1 MSKEIQKEI
10 QTLELRIQ
18 QLKAEKEKADK
29 EQSVLTEAYSQLKSQ
44 LKDGGVAMESF
55 VRFAYKDLSRAI
67 AVVQREPAAP
77 AAAAPAAAPAA
88 AAAEKPARRNV
99 GAKKKVVRKA
109 RARKAPPAPAAIKI
123 PAGKYSHI
131 PPDTAAVFEVK
142 EKGPRPKIVKAH
154 AEHIGLEAF
163 MEQCRVT
170 E

>member
-18 QLKAEKEKADK
+18 QLKTEKDKADK
-29 EQSVLTEAYSQLKSQ
+29 EQAVLTEAYSQLKSQ
-44 LKDGGVAMESF
+44 LKDGGVSMESF
-55 VRFAYKDLSRAI
+55 VRYAYKDLSRAI

-77 AAAAPAAAPAA
+77 APAV
-88 AAAEKPARRNV
+88 AAAEKPV
-99 GAKKKVVRKA
+99 GRKVAAKKKAARKP
-109 RARKAPPAPAAIKI
+109 RARKAHPAAAALKI
-123 PAGKYSHI
+123 PAGRYSNI

-154 AEHIGLEAF
+154 AEQIGLGAF
-163 MEQCRVT
+163 LEQCRVT

>member
-77 AAAAPAAAPAA
+77 APAAPAA

-109 RARKAPPAPAAIKI
+109 RARKAAPAPAAIKI
-123 PAGKYSHI
+123 PAGKYTHI

-154 AEHIGLEAF
+154 AEQIGLEAF

>member
-29 EQSVLTEAYSQLKSQ
+29 EHSVLTEAYSQLKTQ
-44 LKDGGVAMESF
+44 LKDGGVSMESF
-55 VRFAYKDLSRAI
+55 VRYAYKDLSRAI

-77 AAAAPAAAPAA
+77 APAAVAE
-88 AAAEKPARRNV
+88 AEKPVRRKV
-99 GAKKKVVRKA
+99 TAKKKVVRKA
-109 RARKAPPAPAAIKI
+109 RARKANATPAAIKI

-154 AEHIGLEAF
+154 AEQIGLEAF